1 MNHNSRC
8 ILKLAASNTSSTG
21 VEEKN
26 PYDKVEYANQ
36 LITDDRPDPHQ
47 GVTTGIS

>member
-8 ILKLAASNTSSTG
+8 IVKLAASNTSSTG

-26 PYDKVEYANQ
+26 LYDKVEYAN
-36 LITDDRPDPHQ
+36 
-47 GVTTGIS
+47 